1 MSFFGD
7 IFAGKSQYEASQFN
21 AKIIERN
28 KKIKEQEAKQIMSV
42 HNEYSLP
49 KFDKTI
55 EEIQGKTTTAYLTS
69 GVELSGSVL
78 DALYSQQ
85 LELDRDRDIM
95 IYNAE
100 NAVDR
105 AENEAIQMQAEADLA
120 RWRGKVAKK
129 ASYYA
134 AGQSLLDLGFKVQ
147 GAMS

>member
-28 KKIKEQEAKQIMSV
+28 KKIKEQEAKQILSV

-134 AGQSLLDLGFKVQ
+134 AGQSLLDIGFKVQ
-147 GAMS
+147 GAMN

>member
-105 AENEAIQMQAEADLA
+105 AENEAIQMRAEADLA

-147 GAMS
+147 GAMN

>member
-28 KKIKEQEAKQIMSV
+28 KKIKEQEAKQILSV

-134 AGQSLLDLGFKVQ
+134 AGQSLLDLGFKAQ

>member
-28 KKIKEQEAKQIMSV
+28 KKIKEQEAKQILSV

-69 GVELSGSVL
+69 GVELSGPVL

-105 AENEAIQMQAEADLA
+105 AENEAIQLQAEADLA